1 MFGILCLELLRL
13 LRIQFEIEFTIK
25 INKRLTIFIYNFKKK
40 INIKINFF
48 QNTYLAIFF

>member
-13 LRIQFEIEFTIK
+13 LRIQFQIEFNIK

-40 INIKINFF
+40 LILKLTFF
-48 QNTYLAIFF
+48 RILI

>member
-13 LRIQFEIEFTIK
+13 LRIQFQIEIKNTIK

-40 INIKINFF
+40 LILKLTFF
-48 QNTYLAIFF
+48 RILI

>member
-40 INIKINFF
+40 LILKLTFF
-48 QNTYLAIFF
+48 RILI